1 MVHIEAEGEMWTE
14 CVYWYVYVRLTTH
27 DDIHLAVLGQ
37 IMVGPLSIGE
47 AARSSGDT
55 NGSLL

>member
-1 MVHIEAEGEMWTE
+1 MWTE